1 MYIHLQ
7 KLQAKFIAVT
17 IIIRPIADDI
27 DPCLKTVAA
36 ELGLVLLDGAEA
48 AGVGVTLSVEVAG
61 EEVETEPS
69 VDAAVSEVVVLL
81 DEDGEL
87 LDEVVELLDGAVVL
101 DVVPVDTVVTGAL
114 VVTLCC

>member
-61 EEVETEPS
+61 EEVETEP
-69 VDAAVSEVVVLL
+69 AAVSEVVVLL

-114 VVTLCC
+114 VDEVTLCC